1 MRGSVFICV
10 LIGSLCYGEGI
21 EELVAKGLKNNPDL
35 QRIGAKAEQ
44 SRLQKEISRQFDNP
58 NVQLLLNDIQSAD
71 PTNRSIEPMQFGS
84 ITLQQKLPFAGKRDA
99 RFDDAKAQEETARLS
114 LKQAQALLAS
124 EIKKESYR
132 IWEIQESLK
141 IYHDYEIIV
150 QQNSEL
156 YTALS
161 SAASGRHMGIMSSQM
176 DLSQIKIFQAN
187 LRSELE
193 RTYASLSQLVAEPVE
208 SVDVSLSVKPCE
220 PFETYQKALS
230 GNFSYRAKD
239 AQIRQ
244 TDALLKQAQL
254 DFYPDVTLQVGYAQR
269 ETYNDYWTLG
279 VNIPLPIYGTEST
292 KAQIVQEKALERNRE
307 KEVTRLQLEAA
318 LRQKYAEV
326 RNAQEIWRVI
336 HEESL
341 PQLNHMFELS
351 EASIRNGDD
360 LFRFTELLKQK
371 QQLELQQVRAVST
384 FYRSLADLDL
394 LTGKEP

>member
-1 MRGSVFICV
+1 MRGCVFVCL
-10 LIGSLCYGEGI
+10 LIGTLSFGEGI
-21 EELVAKGLKNNPDL
+21 EALIAKGLKNNPDL
-35 QRIGAKAEQ
+35 QRISANVEQ

-99 RFDDAKAQEETARLS
+99 RYDDAKAQEETARLT
-114 LKQAQALLAS
+114 LKQAQVLLAG

-150 QQNSEL
+150 QQNTEL

-193 RTYASLSQLVAEPVE
+193 RAYASLSQLVAEPVV
-208 SVDVSLSVKPCE
+208 SVDVSLTVKPCE
-220 PFETYQKALS
+220 PIETYQQALS
-230 GNFSYRAKD
+230 GNFSYKAKD
-239 AQIRQ
+239 AQIRR

-254 DFYPDVTLQVGYAQR
+254 DFYPDVTVQVGYAQR

-292 KAQIVQEKALERNRE
+292 KAQIVQEKAIERNRE

-351 EASIRNGDD
+351 EASIRNGED

-371 QQLELQQVRAVST
+371 QQLELQQVRAVSA

-394 LTGKEP
+394 LIGKEP